1 MYRVLFKPLF
11 SWLFMR
17 VTGALDRRFGWHRLS
32 VPLGLATLIGIRE
45 KLRKQNLHDTWS
57 VPQLIEREPA
67 DGHHLTA
74 RTADGTFND
83 LESPPMGSAGMPFGR
98 NVPLEHTYPENSWSI
113 RNEPNPRTVSRV
125 LLTRDTFKPATTL
138 NLLAASWIQ
147 FMVRDW
153 LSHGKADMKNPWE
166 LELGEDDPW
175 TETPMRIPRTFQA
188 ARSPSDT
195 SPPTFINTETH
206 WWDGSQIYGSN
217 QETQDKIRHGQ
228 EHGKIRTN
236 RDGIPPVDPERDP
249 AEEPGFWV
257 GFAMMHALF
266 SREHNAIC
274 DRLHA
279 EYPSW
284 SGDELFDRARLI
296 NAALMAKIHTVEWT
310 PAILG
315 HPTLQLAMRANWWG
329 LASEQ
334 VHKIFG
340 RISRSEVIS
349 GIPGSAKNHFGVPY
363 AITEEFVAV
372 YRMHP
377 LIPDYF
383 SFHSVTDG
391 RHLQDRTF
399 REVAG
404 SHAMDLIEEV
414 IDEVHVPDLFY
425 SFGIA
430 HPGALTLHNYPHGL
444 QRFERP
450 ISGDQGPDAEQPHVR
465 LQDLATTDILRT
477 RELGVPRYNEFRKL
491 LHLPPAKS
499 FEELTDNPV
508 WAEEMRRVYEDD
520 IDTVDLMVGMF
531 AEPRPQGFGFS
542 DTAFRIFILMA
553 SRRLNSDRFFTTD
566 FTPEVYTQVG
576 LDWIAD
582 NNMSTVLLRHFPELQ
597 PSLHGVK
604 NAFAPWQRVNGSA
617 RVRH

>member
-11 SWLFMR
+11 SWLFMW
-17 VTGALDRRFGWHRLS
+17 VTEALDRRFGWHRLS
-32 VPLGLATLIGIRE
+32 VPLGLATLIGMRE
-45 KLRKQNLHDTWS
+45 KLRKRNLHDTWS
-57 VPQLIEREPA
+57 VPQRIEREPA

-74 RTADGTFND
+74 RTPDGTFND

-98 NVPLEHTYPENSWSI
+98 NVPLEYTYPENSWSI

-153 LSHGKADMKNPWE
+153 LSHGKGDMKNPWE

-175 TETPMRIPRTFQA
+175 TETTMRIPRTPQA
-188 ARSPSDT
+188 ARSPNDT
-195 SPPTFINTETH
+195 SPPTFVNTETH

-217 QETQDKIRHGQ
+217 KETQDKIRQGQ
-228 EHGKIRTN
+228 QHGKIRV
-236 RDGIPPVDPERDP
+236 DFIVPVDPDPERDP
-249 AEEPGFWV
+249 AGEPGFWV
-257 GFAMMHALF
+257 GFAMLHALF

-284 SGDELFDRARLI
+284 SDDELFDRARLI

-315 HPTLQLAMRANWWG
+315 HPTLQVAMRANWWG
-329 LASEQ
+329 LATEQ
-334 VHKIFG
+334 IHKLFG

-349 GIPGSAKNHFGVPY
+349 GIPGSAKDHFGVPY

-383 SFHSVTDG
+383 GFHSVTDG

-404 SHAMDLIEEV
+404 SHAMDLIEKV
-414 IDEVHVPDLFY
+414 SMADLFY

-450 ISGDQGPDAEQPHVR
+450 IPGDQRHDAAQPRVM

-491 LHLPPAKS
+491 LHLPPVKS

-508 WAEEMRRVYEDD
+508 WAEEMRHVYDD
-520 IDTVDLMVGMF
+520 DVDRVDLMVGMF

-566 FTPEVYTQVG
+566 FTPEVYTQLG
-576 LDWIAD
+576 LEWIDD
-582 NNMSTVLLRHFPELQ
+582 NDMSTILLRHFPELQ
-597 PSLHGVK
+597 PSLREVK
-604 NAFAPWQRVNGSA
+604 NAFAPWRRVSGSA
-617 RVRH
+617 RARR

>member
-11 SWLFMR
+11 SWLFMW

-32 VPLGLATLIGIRE
+32 VPLVLATLIGIRE
-45 KLRKQNLHDTWS
+45 KLRRQNLHDTWS
-57 VPQLIEREPA
+57 VPRLIEREPA
-67 DGHHLTA
+67 DGHHLTK

-83 LESPPMGSAGMPFGR
+83 LESPQMGSAGMPFGR

-113 RNEPNPRTVSRV
+113 RSGPNPRTVSRV

-153 LSHGKADMKNPWE
+153 LSHGKGDMNNPWE

-175 TETPMRIPRTFQA
+175 TETPMRIPRTPQA
-188 ARSPSDT
+188 SRSPSDT

-217 QETQDKIRHGQ
+217 KETQDIIREGQ
-228 EHGKIRTN
+228 QHGKIRV
-236 RDGIPPVDPERDP
+236 DLIVPVDPDPSRDP
-249 AEEPGFWV
+249 AGEPGFWV
-257 GFAMMHALF
+257 GFAMLHTLF

-274 DRLHA
+274 DRLRA

-315 HPTLQLAMRANWWG
+315 HPTLQVAMRANWWG

-334 VHKIFG
+334 IHKLFG

-363 AITEEFVAV
+363 TITEEFVAV

-383 SFHSVTDG
+383 GFQSVTDG
-391 RHLQDRTF
+391 RHIQDRTF

-404 SHAMDLIEEV
+404 RHAMDLIEKV
-414 IDEVHVPDLFY
+414 SMADLFY

-430 HPGALTLHNYPHGL
+430 HPGAITLHNYPHGL

-450 ISGDQGPDAEQPHVR
+450 ISGDQGPDAEQPHVM

-520 IDTVDLMVGMF
+520 VDRVDLMVGMF

-576 LDWIAD
+576 LDWIDD
-582 NNMSTVLLRHFPELQ
+582 NDMSTVLLRHCPGLQ
-597 PSLHGVK
+597 PSLREVK
-604 NAFAPWQRVNGSA
+604 NAFAPWQRVSGSA
-617 RVRH
+617 RVGS

>member
-1 MYRVLFKPLF
+1 MYRVLFKPLL
-11 SWLFMR
+11 SWLFMWISE
-17 VTGALDRRFGWHRLS
+17 AIDRRFGWHRLS
-32 VPLGLATLIGIRE
+32 VPSGLATLIGIRE
-45 KLRKQNLHDTWS
+45 KLRTQNLHDTWS
-57 VPQLIEREPA
+57 VPRLIEREPT
-67 DGHHLTA
+67 DGHHLTK

-83 LESPPMGSAGMPFGR
+83 LESPTMGSAGMPFGR

-113 RNEPNPRTVSRV
+113 RNGPNPRTISRV

-153 LSHGKADMKNPWE
+153 LSHGKGDMNNPWK

-175 TETPMRIPRTFQA
+175 TETPMRIPRTPQA
-188 ARSPSDT
+188 TRSPSYT

-217 QETQDKIRHGQ
+217 KETQDKIRKDQHYGT
-228 EHGKIRTN
+228 IRA
-236 RDGIPPVDPERDP
+236 DLIVPVNPDPETDP
-249 AEEPGFWV
+249 TREPGFWV
-257 GFAMMHALF
+257 GFAMLHALF

-274 DRLHA
+274 ERLHA
-279 EYPSW
+279 EYPFLSD
-284 SGDELFDRARLI
+284 DELFGRARLI

-315 HPTLQLAMRANWWG
+315 HPTLQVAMRANWWG

-334 VHKIFG
+334 IHKLFG

-377 LIPDYF
+377 LIPDHF
-383 SFHSVTDG
+383 GFHSVTDG
-391 RHLQDRTF
+391 RHLQDRKF

-404 SHAMDLIEEV
+404 GHAMDLIGQV
-414 IDEVHVPDLFY
+414 SMADLFY

-444 QRFERP
+444 QELERP
-450 ISGDQGPDAEQPHVR
+450 TPKDKRPDAERPHIK

-508 WAEEMRRVYEDD
+508 WAEDMRRVYEDD
-520 IDTVDLMVGMF
+520 VDRVDLMVGMF

-576 LDWIAD
+576 LDWIDD
-582 NNMSTVLLRHFPELQ
+582 NDMSTVLLRHLPELQ
-597 PSLHGVK
+597 PSLRGVK
-604 NAFAPWQRVNGSA
+604 NAFAPWQRVSGSA
-617 RVRH
+617 RVGS